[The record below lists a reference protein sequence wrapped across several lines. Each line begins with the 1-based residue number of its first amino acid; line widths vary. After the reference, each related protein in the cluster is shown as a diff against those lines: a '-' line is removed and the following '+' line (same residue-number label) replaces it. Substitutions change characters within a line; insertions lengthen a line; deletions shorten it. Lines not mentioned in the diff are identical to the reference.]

1 MRPEGYARGY
11 ILEWE
16 GDTAGYGLIS
26 KSYSQE
32 AGGYVYWLEE
42 LYILEAYRS
51 KGLGSEFLRYVE
63 ETKEPQVTRLRLEVE
78 EENVRA
84 IALYKR
90 CGYEVL
96 KYVQMVKDSQREDV
110 SKA

>member
-1 MRPEGYARGY
+1 MH
-11 ILEWE
+11 
-16 GDTAGYGLIS
+16 
-26 KSYSQE
+26 
-32 AGGYVYWLEE
+32 
-42 LYILEAYRS
+42 
-51 KGLGSEFLRYVE
+51 YVE

-96 KYVQMVKDSQREDV
+96 KYVQMVKDSQREDI
-110 SKA
+110 SKV